1 MSKSSRLSSLYLDWF
16 KVISP
21 LSALIRPAIKFINV
35 VFPDPELPKTIKPSL
50 LLNDISGKHI

>member
-1 MSKSSRLSSLYLDWF
+1 MSKSSRLSSLYLVWF

-35 VFPDPELPKTIKPSL
+35 VFPDPELPITIKPSL
-50 LLNDISGKHI
+50 LLNEISGKHI